1 MSPMKRMGMKTA
13 MSEKLIETTVKPTSA
28 ALVSAACIG
37 AMPSSMWRVAFSS
50 TTMASS
56 TTKPVA
62 TMSAISERLFRLKPA
77 RYMKP
82 KVAMIDTGT
91 AAAGMSVA
99 RTRRRNAKTTRMT
112 SPTAMMRVFSTSE
125 SEARMVAVR
134 SMATPSSA
142 AAGIEAERNG
152 MRSRTRCTVSR
163 MLAFGSRLTMISTA
177 GRPFASP
184 ALRTSCTESTTSA
197 TSERRTAAPFLY
209 ETMSGRYSEA
219 WRAWSL
225 A

>member
-1 MSPMKRMGMKTA
+1 MNTA
-13 MSEKLIETTVKPTSA
+13 MSEKLIDSTVKPTSC

-37 AMPSSMWRVAFSS
+37 DMPCSMCRVAFSS

-62 TMSAISERLFRLKPA
+62 TISAISDRLFRLKPA

-91 AAAGMSVA
+91 AAAGISVA
-99 RTRRRNAKTTRMT
+99 RKRRRKANTTRMT
-112 SPTAMMRVFSTSE
+112 RHTAITSVFSTSE
-125 SEARMVAVR
+125 SEARIVAVR
-134 SMATPSSA
+134 SIAMPSSA
-142 AAGIEAERNG
+142 AAGIEACRNG
-152 MRSRTRCTVSR
+152 IKSRMRCTVSR
-163 MLAFGSRLTMISTA
+163 MLALGSRLMMMSTA

-184 ALRTSCTESTTSA
+184 AFLMSCTESTTSA
-197 TSERRTAAPFLY
+197 TSDSRTAAPFLY
-209 ETMSGRYSEA
+209 ETISGRYSA
-219 WRAWSL
+219 AVC